1 MTGSEDVSVFFVGN
15 ATTVIRYGG
24 FTVLTDPNFLHR
36 GQRAYLGY
44 GLSSRR
50 RTDPAIDIGEL
61 PALDA
66 VVLSHMHGD
75 HWDRVARRGLDK
87 DLPVITT
94 PHAARRLRRQGF
106 HQARGLET
114 WRQHELRRGE
124 RTLTVTA
131 LPGRHAPGP
140 VRMLLPPVMGSMLE
154 FARAGRVEL
163 RLCISGDTL
172 MGRELDGIPRRFPEV
187 DLALVHLG
195 GTRVLGVTVT
205 MDGRQGADWLH
216 LIGPRVAVPVHYDDY
231 EAFTSPIEDFRNHVE
246 IAGLTDRVRYIERG
260 ETLELPVWRA
270 YRDERLPTGQGSSA
284 VPGYGGPHD

>member
-1 MTGSEDVSVFFVGN
+1 MAGSDDVSVFFVGN

-50 RTDPAIDIGEL
+50 RTDPAIEIGEL

-94 PHAARRLRRQGF
+94 PQAARRLRRQGF
-106 HQARGLET
+106 GQARGLET

-124 RTLTVTA
+124 RTLTVTS

-140 VRMLLPPVMGSMLE
+140 ARLLLPPVMGSMLE
-154 FARAGRVEL
+154 FARWGRVEL

-172 MGRELDGIPRRFPEV
+172 MGRELAGIPRRFPEV
-187 DLALVHLG
+187 DLAILHLG
-195 GTRVLGVTVT
+195 GTRILGMTVT
-205 MDGRQGADWLH
+205 MDGAQGADWLH
-216 LIGPRVAVPVHYDDY
+216 LIGPRAAIPVHYDDY
-231 EAFTSPIEDFRNHVE
+231 EAFASPIEDFRNHVE
-246 IAGLTDRVRYIERG
+246 IVGMSERVHYLERG
-260 ETLELPVWRA
+260 ETFHLPVWRA
-270 YRDERLPTGQGSSA
+270 QRGERLTAGGSSTA
-284 VPGYGGPHD
+284 PEHGGPQD